1 MTDSQVSYFTSNID
15 TIRGKHYHHT
25 KVEKFFIVDGVAE
38 FKFTNINDNSVFRE
52 TISHIDNKVIESI
65 PGVAHEIKNV
75 GDVELKVVI
84 WANEVFNEKSPD
96 TFLLCNFMKV
106 MTIIGTRPE
115 LIRLSRVIPALDKKF
130 EHILIH
136 TNQNNDYE
144 LNEIFFKDL
153 SLRRPDQYLDVSSD
167 TLAEQMSK
175 IILQTDDA
183 FQKYK
188 PDALLVLGDTNS
200 CLSVIPAKRR
210 KIPIF
215 HMEAGN
221 RCYDLNVPEEINRKI
236 VDHTSDINM
245 PYSKIAREHLLLEGI
260 KPNFIIRTGSPIREV
275 LEFYS
280 KKINQS
286 KVLEKLDLDKNKY
299 FLVSCHREENISSE
313 DNLMGLVKLFDN
325 ITDKYNLPIIFSTH
339 PRTKKTLENKK
350 IKLNKNVKSIKPL
363 SFTDYNY
370 LQMNAC
376 LTFSDSGTINEEVSV
391 LKFKAINIRD
401 THERPEAMEEMSLH
415 LLV

>member
-1 MTDSQVSYFTSNID
+1 
-15 TIRGKHYHHT
+15 
-25 KVEKFFIVDGVAE
+25 
-38 FKFTNINDNSVFRE
+38 
-52 TISHIDNKVIESI
+52 
-65 PGVAHEIKNV
+65 
-75 GDVELKVVI
+75 
-84 WANEVFNEKSPD
+84 
-96 TFLLCNFMKV
+96 MKV

-260 KPNFIIRTGSPIREV
+260 KPNFIIRTGSPIRPRFRNFIV
-275 LEFYS
+275 
-280 KKINQS
+280 KKLINQ
-286 KVLEKLDLDKNKY
+286 
-299 FLVSCHREENISSE
+299 
-313 DNLMGLVKLFDN
+313 
-325 ITDKYNLPIIFSTH
+325 
-339 PRTKKTLENKK
+339 
-350 IKLNKNVKSIKPL
+350 
-363 SFTDYNY
+363 
-370 LQMNAC
+370 
-376 LTFSDSGTINEEVSV
+376 
-391 LKFKAINIRD
+391 KF
-401 THERPEAMEEMSLH
+401 
-415 LLV
+415 